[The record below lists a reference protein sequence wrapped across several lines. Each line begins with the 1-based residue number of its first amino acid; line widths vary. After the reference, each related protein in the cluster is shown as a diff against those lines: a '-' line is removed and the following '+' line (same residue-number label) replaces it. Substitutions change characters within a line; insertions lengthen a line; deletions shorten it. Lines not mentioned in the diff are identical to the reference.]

1 MATAVAQAERTDFSL
16 YLASQAPRITTL
28 ALSRMHFNVLYSL
41 YLYVTRP
48 YRAFLCLVPVSSQA
62 TGANT
67 YVAVP
72 HTVVA

>member
-16 YLASQAPRITTL
+16 YLAPRITTL